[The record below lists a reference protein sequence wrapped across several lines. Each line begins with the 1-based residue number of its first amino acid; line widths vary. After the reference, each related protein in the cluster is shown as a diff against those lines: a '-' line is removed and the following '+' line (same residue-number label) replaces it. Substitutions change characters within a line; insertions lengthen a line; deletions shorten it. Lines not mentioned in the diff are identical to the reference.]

1 MAAGP
6 RCHYAPTGRGSGL
19 QGKWIAGCRPAPETF
34 FYNRAKL
41 RRWSNGRIRAVG
53 ATFEE
58 GPPEA
63 MRTQPTVRLAAAA
76 LLLWSGGGASLRAE
90 DVPHLPADR
99 PPPLADPAAVPGA
112 RVDELL
118 AMARA
123 MNPGLAAAGLDAE
136 AAQQR
141 IGTTGRYP
149 DPMFR
154 TEFED
159 ITGNG
164 RRYVPDTLGRVKY
177 TVEQTIPLWGKL
189 GLQRKVAIAAAG
201 AAAEQ
206 RRAVEIELL
215 ARIKVA
221 FANAYA
227 TRAAMRINEELLASV
242 AAIARVAQ
250 SRYAQGQ
257 GGQQDAVAA
266 EIERGRLQADLARL
280 DGERQAWNAQLN
292 ALLSR
297 PIGAPLAPPQALR
310 PIPPL
315 EQIPLPALVARAQAA
330 NPQLGRDAA
339 QITADVRQAELVR
352 RNWYPDLTLGVS
364 VFDADADDGRTFG
377 GYEAMVSL
385 AIPLQWGLRRAQ
397 EGEAQARLAA
407 SQARREATAL
417 DVQGEIETAY
427 WALVAAARGEQILRD
442 VNIPQTKV
450 ALQSALAG
458 YQFGRVDL
466 PTVLLAEQAVLRV
479 SLERINLL
487 IEQHVRLA
495 QIERMIGDEL

>member
-1 MAAGP
+1 MQTAGSP
-6 RCHYAPTGRGSGL
+6 S
-19 QGKWIAGCRPAPETF
+19 K
-34 FYNRAKL
+34 
-41 RRWSNGRIRAVG
+41 
-53 ATFEE
+53 E
-58 GPPEA
+58 GPPQGMKA
-63 MRTQPTVRLAAAA
+63 QRTLRLAAVV
-76 LLLWSGGGASLRAE
+76 LLACSGGGASLRAGE
-90 DVPHLPADR
+90 MPAPEPLPA
-99 PPPLADPAAVPGA
+99 AEAAPAAETAAAPG
-112 RVDELL
+112 RTVDELL
-118 AMARA
+118 ALARA
-123 MNPGLAAAGLDAE
+123 MNPGLAAAALDAE
-136 AAQQR
+136 AAQVR

-164 RRYVPDTLGRVKY
+164 TRYVPDTLGRVKY

-189 GLQRKVAIAAAG
+189 GLQRKVAIAEAG

-206 RRAVEIELL
+206 RRAVETELL

-227 TRAAMRINEELLASV
+227 TRAAIRVNEELLASV
-242 AAIARVAQ
+242 AAIARIAQ

-257 GGQQDAVAA
+257 GSQQDAVTA

-280 DGERQAWNAQLN
+280 DGERQTWNAQLN
-292 ALLSR
+292 ALLNR
-297 PIGAPLAPPQALR
+297 PPGAPLAPPQALR
-310 PIPPL
+310 PVPAP

-330 NPQLGRDAA
+330 NPQLGMDAA
-339 QITADVRQAELVR
+339 QITADERQAELVR

-364 VFDADADDGRTFG
+364 VFDADGNDGREFG

-407 SQARREATAL
+407 SRARRESTAL

-427 WALVAAARGEQILRD
+427 WALVAAERGERILRD
-442 VNIPQTKV
+442 VNVPQTKV
-450 ALQSALAG
+450 VLQSALAG
-458 YQFGRVDL
+458 YQLGRVDL

-479 SLERINLL
+479 SLQRINLL
-487 IEQHVRLA
+487 IEQQVRLA
-495 QIERMIGDEL
+495 EIERVIGDEL